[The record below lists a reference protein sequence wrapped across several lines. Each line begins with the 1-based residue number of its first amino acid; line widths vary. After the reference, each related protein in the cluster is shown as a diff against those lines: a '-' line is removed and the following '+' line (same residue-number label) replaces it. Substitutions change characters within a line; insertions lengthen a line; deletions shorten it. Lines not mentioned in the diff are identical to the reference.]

1 MIFFSKS
8 ASGSIHVLIYVAKS
22 GQIEFSQN
30 GLAQFQKFFLFWDRS
45 DSDLDSVRKVYEI
58 FKILKV
64 QKRMVSAQIILGN
77 TVHKKIMY

>member
-1 MIFFSKS
+1 MNFRKKRSAPIRISKFNL
-8 ASGSIHVLIYVAKS
+8 GIHYIKEKLM
-22 GQIEFSQN
+22 
-30 GLAQFQKFFLFWDRS
+30 
-45 DSDLDSVRKVYEI
+45 RKLYEI

>member
-1 MIFFSKS
+1 MNFGKKRSAPIRISKFNL
-8 ASGSIHVLIYVAKS
+8 GIHY
-22 GQIEFSQN
+22 IEEK
-30 GLAQFQKFFLFWDRS
+30 LMRM
-45 DSDLDSVRKVYEI
+45 KVYEI